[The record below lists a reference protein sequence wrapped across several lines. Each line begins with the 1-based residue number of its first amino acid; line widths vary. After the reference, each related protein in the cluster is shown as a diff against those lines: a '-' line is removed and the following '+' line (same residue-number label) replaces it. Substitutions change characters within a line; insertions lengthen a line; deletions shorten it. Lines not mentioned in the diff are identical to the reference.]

1 MDFRKLNRLFL
12 LAPLFA
18 MGCAIGPI
26 LNHDVGRSV
35 GDGNHDI
42 QLMST
47 AEGLWGFKYE
57 YGLTK
62 NLDLGIQWEALSAGL
77 RLKYSILNN
86 PTAGFSFGAAIGA
99 GSSFGGSYYHATLTG
114 SYKTPIFEPF
124 ASVRYTKVESDEQEL
139 RDADTGDL
147 FLTIPKFDYSY
158 GQVFVGTKI
167 WAADW
172 FALSLEATSFFVSGD
187 DVKFSD
193 SALYSLGLEFAF

>member
-1 MDFRKLNRLFL
+1 MFFMRLIPLSVFL
-12 LAPLFA
+12 FFLGS
-18 MGCAIGPI
+18 GCAIGPI
-26 LNHDVGRSV
+26 LSHDVGRSV

-42 QLMST
+42 QLLST
-47 AEGLWGFKYE
+47 TEGFWGFKYE

-86 PTAGFSFGAAIGA
+86 PTAGFSFGTSVGA

-114 SYKTPIFEPF
+114 SYKTKVFEPF
-124 ASVRYTKVESDEQEL
+124 ASVRYTKVQSDEKDL

-193 SALYSLGLEFAF
+193 GALFSLGLEFAF